1 MESPSAVLPA
11 HNDPASEEALAGL
24 FARLHSAQPTWRPFV
39 TLSYAQSL
47 DGSIALTADTRL
59 DLSSPPALVFTHR
72 LRSAHDAI
80 LVGIGTVLADNPRLT
95 VRLWEGPQ
103 PQPVVLDSRLR
114 LPVTAALWQ
123 HPRPPWLAAAVDAD
137 PARCEALIARGARVL
152 RLPRASDGRLDLT
165 ALLTHL
171 AALGIRRLMVE
182 GGSCVITAFLA
193 ARLVDLVAITVAPY
207 LIGGL
212 RGVQFLGQNP
222 QAPLLALTQ
231 PRWAQ
236 LGPDL
241 VVWGMLPTNGA
252 PSPSP

>member
-1 MESPSAVLPA
+1 MT
-11 HNDPASEEALAGL
+11 GL
-24 FARLHSAQPTWRPFV
+24 FERLHNAQPTWRPFV

-47 DGSIALTADTRL
+47 DGSIALVPGVHL

-114 LPVTAALWQ
+114 LPLTAALWQ
-123 HPRPPWLAAAVDAD
+123 HPRPPWLAAATDAD
-137 PARCEALIARGARVL
+137 PARSEALTAQGARVL
-152 RLPRASDGRLDLT
+152 RLPRSADGGIDLT
-165 ALLTHL
+165 ALLAHL

-182 GGSCVITAFLA
+182 GGSHVITAFLA
-193 ARLVDLVAITVAPY
+193 ARLVDLVAITVTPY

-212 RGVQFLGQNP
+212 RGVQSLGQNP
-222 QAPLLALTQ
+222 RAPLLAL
-231 PRWAQ
+231 RQ
-236 LGPDL
+236 LQWTPVGPDL
-241 VVWGMLPTNGA
+241 VVWGMLSTNGA
-252 PSPSP
+252 PPPPPLSP

>member
-1 MESPSAVLPA
+1 MAVLFPS
-11 HNDPASEEALAGL
+11 NDLGSADALTGL
-24 FARLHSAQPTWRPFV
+24 FERLRSAQPTWRPFV

-47 DGSIALTADTRL
+47 DGSIALVPGVHL

-114 LPVTAALWQ
+114 LPLTAALWQ
-123 HPRPPWLAAAVDAD
+123 HPRPLWLAAAADAD
-137 PARCEALIARGARVL
+137 PARRTALTARGARVL
-152 RLPRASDGRLDLT
+152 WLPRSADGGIDLT
-165 ALLTHL
+165 ALLAHL

-182 GGSCVITAFLA
+182 GGSRVITAFLA
-193 ARLVDLVAITVAPY
+193 ARLVDLVAITVTPH

-212 RGVQFLGQNP
+212 RGVQPLGQSP
-222 QAPLLALTQ
+222 QAPLLALRQPCWTQ
-231 PRWAQ
+231 I
-236 LGPDL
+236 GPDL
-241 VVWGMLPTNGA
+241 VVWGMLNTNDT
-252 PSPSP
+252 PLPPPLSP